1 MPEITVASSKPPL
14 KVTPARL
21 ARRLSHLRPTLLA
34 SAVLAIVAGVIGG
47 FTVGSAG
54 AIGAVAGVA
63 LVAASYTLSSV
74 VIAWVD
80 IIDPKLIMGVGIGL
94 YVVKFTILGVV
105 LYIISATG
113 WAGVVPMGLAIAGAV
128 FGWTSAQAWWTY
140 HAKILYVDPDAE

>member
-1 MPEITVASSKPPL
+1 MTAPTTMPDRR
-14 KVTPARL
+14 VTPARL
-21 ARRLSHLRPTLLA
+21 AGRLAHLRPTLLA
-34 SAVLAIVAGVIGG
+34 SAVLAIIAGVVGG

-105 LYIISATG
+105 LYVISATG

-140 HAKILYVDPDAE
+140 HAKILYADPDAE